1 VHTSAELGAATCIR
15 SCWRCRLF
23 NAVTAR
29 ELDALAA
36 ELAER
41 GVQAKAANL
50 RAFALE
56 AQAAAAQAQAA
67 AALEKAAQTAE
78 LAMRTDAK
86 LEELAS
92 VLSTLLSQHEG

>member
-1 VHTSAELGAATCIR
+1 MYTSAELGAANCIH

-41 GVQAKAANL
+41 GVQAEAAKV
-50 RAFALE
+50 RAVALE

-78 LAMRTDAK
+78 LAMRTEAK
-86 LEELAS
+86 LEELAAL
-92 VLSTLLSQHEG
+92 LSTLLSHREG